1 MMAQTEVKKLLCEIC
16 SNVSD
21 RTRVPSW
28 RVLESLKDF
37 PSSPWDVSVGLL
49 HCHSCIIFWWFRRLR
64 GQKRYRNPR
73 NIRRPWNPRALL
85 CWSCSPSGKTS
96 MRRQRTC
103 NDFYRESVEV
113 AFCSAFP
120 SRRHVAILG
129 YPLCLLKK
137 PPNFRLLK
145 GRTMGVAIMAGVVVE
160 RCGTD
165 VGRDDLVN
173 DQAAV
178 PCQLSSC
185 TTNHGYGYSQWT
197 SGNWLS
203 PLLQP
208 ELMFFWDFFGTWNP
222 SVEQILLGLSMTDFH
237 PEATWSDCMALN
249 LCNDSF
255 LLFHV
260 VPLFSFVFL
269 FWVSAQFCSWCCQS
283 WNPAWSIDTILTGLL
298 SFFLS
303 DLESG
308 DSASSWF
315 TWNLIPSTWES
326 LISIDLTKDTAP
338 SDQRMS
344 KGDGLHCHHGCLG
357 RSWRWTAQCAK
368 YPQITFS
375 PFPRLAMPPILTLY
389 NFFQSFWR
397 RPRGSVGNR
406 NSWSPAGLSHES
418 RKHLRPKR
426 S

>member
-1 MMAQTEVKKLLCEIC
+1 MKFVQTSLIAQGSHHGGSWNLWKTSLPHLGTYQLDYYIVTPALFFGGSEGLGDKKDTKTEA
-16 SNVSD
+16 
-21 RTRVPSW
+21 T
-28 RVLESLKDF
+28 
-37 PSSPWDVSVGLL
+37 
-49 HCHSCIIFWWFRRLR
+49 FRW
-64 GQKRYRNPR
+64 
-73 NIRRPWNPRALL
+73 PWNPRALL